1 MSLSNPTMNSYPFLQ
16 EMYADSYFPDELVK
30 KGEDILRELCLQI
43 EEQKPASLQ
52 ELYELTHAA
61 TDKFNEL
68 QEEFDEQGS
77 EIETAARDC
86 IATDFEAIA
95 KAYGFDDADTEDLVA
110 TRDW

>member
-16 EMYADSYFPDELVK
+16 EMYAASYFPDELVK

-43 EEQKPASLQ
+43 EEQNPASLQ